1 MELYILIPGRK
12 ENRFRQQP
20 LFWCITY
27 YTIYVLHISFLLF
40 YFPILI
46 VKGVI
51 VNGILFYNN
60 RKN

>member
-40 YFPILI
+40 SHIDSERSDSQWDTVL
-46 VKGVI
+46 
-51 VNGILFYNN
+51 
-60 RKN
+60 